1 MRRVATKRRDL
12 GSVLSHRHAGERVRS
27 PGAAAVPNPGRAYEE
42 DKIGIAQLTRIVHC
56 AVAGRARLHHPG
68 LVGRGDLAG
77 AITASLRKCAG
88 VTAVAVNGLTG
99 SVLVY
104 FTTPAK
110 PLGLAHAIDAA
121 LADLVL
127 PSESPRLDPAP
138 AQRKEPPAPVGRCLA
153 VAPAAPAWHQM
164 RADAVAAALGT
175 CLREGLVP
183 DEAARRLAAQGP
195 NALAKV
201 QPRSAAALFA
211 EQLTSLPIA
220 LLGVS
225 AVLSLATGGVADA
238 VVIAAVVL
246 LNACIGT
253 ATEHQAERTI
263 LGLSNNMPRPVPAVR
278 DGRRRLVAP
287 DELVPGD
294 LVLLERGTQVP
305 ADARLVSSD
314 DFTIDESALTGEAL
328 PVAKSADILLAPDTV
343 VSDRRNMV
351 FRGTA
356 VTGGSASGVV
366 IATGPS
372 TEIGRL
378 QTLLGTMRPPET
390 PIQRQ
395 LGDVERELVIVNGL
409 ICAAV
414 FGIGMLRGH
423 GLVPMLRGAIS
434 LAVAA
439 IPESLP
445 AVATTTLALG
455 VQDMRR
461 RNVLVRKLE
470 AVETLGAVE
479 VVGLDKT
486 GTLTENRMALA
497 AIHADKAMLTLDA
510 SGLTIDGR
518 ESPAATRHLV
528 RCLLE
533 CTALCS
539 DALVGPS
546 AAGAGVDGTPTET
559 ALVEAA
565 IALEIDVA
573 SLRRSAPV
581 LATAARGDG
590 RKRMSTLHE
599 TETGGRLICVKGD
612 PVEVLARC
620 TSWRLASGMAPLDPA
635 SRAEIVE
642 ANERMAARALRV
654 LGVATADHDLDL
666 RDEQGLVW
674 LGLVGLAN
682 PIRPSVRP
690 ALRRLHGA
698 SVRTIMITG
707 DQSATAY
714 AIARSL
720 DLGNGGDLTVL
731 EAGKIAGVPKD
742 ALAALV
748 DKAQVFARVSPVD
761 KLDIVR
767 ALQST
772 GHIVAMTGDG
782 INDGPALRA
791 ADIGIAMGGEGTDV
805 AREVADIV
813 LAGDDLEGI
822 VEAVRLGRATY
833 ANIRKV
839 LRYLVS
845 TNAAETLTMLGGA
858 FFGGGEALTPMQLL
872 WLNLV
877 SDALPAIALGIE
889 PPENDVLDQPPHD
902 AHQPIL
908 TPTDFRGLLR
918 EGTIM
923 GAATLAGYFAMGG
936 GAAPSARASTVVYH
950 GLVAAQFLHAIA
962 CRSQTGGFA
971 REFTRPPSP
980 RLYGALALS
989 GMLQAATQL
998 FPATRR
1004 LFGLAPIGV
1013 SELAA
1018 IAGIATCS
1026 TFANEIAGRLAH
1038 EGATRR
1044 HPRTN

>member
-1 MRRVATKRRDL
+1 MMLRVATKCGGL
-12 GSVLSHRHAGERVRS
+12 GSLLSHRRAAESSS
-27 PGAAAVPNPGRAYEE
+27 PPEVDPATDRAHEE
-42 DKIGIAQLTRIVHC
+42 IAIGIAQFTRVVHC
-56 AVAGRARLHHPG
+56 AVAGRVRFRHPRL
-68 LVGRGDLAG
+68 VARGDLAG
-77 AITASLRKCAG
+77 AITAALAKCAG
-88 VTAVAVNGLTG
+88 VTAVEVNCLTG

-104 FTTPAK
+104 FTAPAK
-110 PLGLAHAIDAA
+110 PSGLAYAIDAA
-121 LADLVL
+121 VAELALANMPGRHDAARVPRKDPPRPVVDTVL
-127 PSESPRLDPAP
+127 ATPQA
-138 AQRKEPPAPVGRCLA
+138 G
-153 VAPAAPAWHQM
+153 PAWHETP
-164 RADAVAAALGT
+164 ADAVATALGT
-175 CLREGLVP
+175 CLDKGLGAE
-183 DEAARRLAAQGP
+183 EAARRLTVHGP

-201 QPRSAAALFA
+201 QPRSAIALFA
-211 EQLTSLPIA
+211 EQVTSLPIA

-225 AVLSLATGGVADA
+225 AVLSLATGGMADA
-238 VVIAAVVL
+238 AVIAAVVL

-253 ATEHQAERTI
+253 VTEHQAERAI
-263 LGLSNNMPRPVPAVR
+263 LGLSNNVLRPVPTVR
-278 DGRRRLVAP
+278 DGRRMLVSP
-287 DELVPGD
+287 DDLVPGD
-294 LVLLERGTQVP
+294 LVLLERGTEVP
-305 ADARLVSSD
+305 ADARLVRTE

-328 PVAKSADILLAPDTV
+328 PVAKNANALLLPDSIL
-343 VSDRRNMV
+343 SDRCNMA

-356 VTGGSASGVV
+356 VTGGSASCVV
-366 IATGPS
+366 TATGPA

-395 LGDVERELVIVNGL
+395 LGDVERDLVVINGL
-409 ICAAV
+409 ICATV

-423 GLVPMLRGAIS
+423 GLVPMLRSAIS

-455 VQDMRR
+455 IQDMRR

-486 GTLTENRMALA
+486 GTLTENRMAVA
-497 AIHADKAMLTLDA
+497 AIHADAAMLTLETA
-510 SGLTIDGR
+510 RLTIDGQDA
-518 ESPAATRHLV
+518 PVTTGDVV
-528 RCLLE
+528 RRLLE
-533 CTALCS
+533 STALCS
-539 DALVGPS
+539 EALVRVTPNGR
-546 AAGAGVDGTPTET
+546 AIEGTPTES

-565 IALEIDVA
+565 FALRIDVV

-581 LATAARGDG
+581 LETAARGDG

-599 TETGGRLICVKGD
+599 VEGGGRLICVKGD

-620 TSWRLASGMAPLDPA
+620 TSRRSSSGVVPIDAAARSAIL
-635 SRAEIVE
+635 E
-642 ANERMAARALRV
+642 ANESMAARALRV
-654 LGVATADHDLDL
+654 LGVAMAEHDLDL

-674 LGLVGLAN
+674 LGLAGLAN

-690 ALRRLHGA
+690 ALRQLHSA
-698 SVRTIMITG
+698 SVRTVMITG
-707 DQSATAY
+707 DQSTTAF

-731 EAGKIAGVPKD
+731 EAGKISGVPED

-761 KLDIVR
+761 KLDIVK
-767 ALQST
+767 ALQRK

-845 TNAAETLTMLGGA
+845 TNAAETFTMLGGSLV
-858 FFGGGEALTPMQLL
+858 GSGEALTPMQLL

-889 PPENDVLDQPPHD
+889 PPEAHVLDQPPHD

-908 TPTDFRGLLR
+908 TPEDFRALLR
-918 EGTIM
+918 EGAIM
-923 GAATLAGYFAMGG
+923 GAATLAGYFATGG
-936 GAAPSARASTVVYH
+936 RAANHARASTVVYH
-950 GLVAAQFLHAIA
+950 GLVAAQFLHAIS
-962 CRSQTGGFA
+962 CRSQTDGFS

-989 GMLQAATQL
+989 GMLQVATQA

-1004 LFGLAPIGV
+1004 LFGLTPIGPV
-1013 SELAA
+1013 ELAA
-1018 IAGIATCS
+1018 IAGIAIAS
-1026 TFANEIAGRLAH
+1026 TLANDLGGRLAQRRR
-1038 EGATRR
+1038 ERR
-1044 HPRTN
+1044 HPRIH

>member
-1 MRRVATKRRDL
+1 V
-12 GSVLSHRHAGERVRS
+12 
-27 PGAAAVPNPGRAYEE
+27 
-42 DKIGIAQLTRIVHC
+42 QLTQIVHA
-56 AVAGRARLHHPG
+56 AVAGRARFRHPG
-68 LVGRGDLAG
+68 LVARDDLADT
-77 AITASLRKCAG
+77 IASSLARCAG
-88 VTAVAVNGLTG
+88 VTAVRVSCLTG

-104 FTTPAK
+104 FVAPATPAD
-110 PLGLAHAIDAA
+110 LTRAIDAF
-121 LADLVL
+121 LFDLSA
-127 PSESPRLDPAP
+127 PAEQKPRLAFAKAAATAPQPGSAWHEIPA
-138 AQRKEPPAPVGRCLA
+138 AA
-153 VAPAAPAWHQM
+153 VAERLQ
-164 RADAVAAALGT
+164 T
-175 CLREGLVP
+175 CLHKGLTP
-183 DEAARRLAAQGP
+183 DEAARRLAAHGP
-195 NALAKV
+195 NALARV
-201 QPRSAAALFA
+201 EPRSALALFA
-211 EQLTSLPIA
+211 EQLLSLPIA

-225 AVLSLATGGVADA
+225 AVLSLATSGIADA
-238 VVIAAVVL
+238 VVITAVVL

-263 LGLSNNMPRPVPAVR
+263 LGLSNRAPRPVAIVR
-278 DGRRRLVAP
+278 GGCRMLASP
-287 DELVPGD
+287 DDLVPGD

-305 ADARLVSSD
+305 ADARLVTSD

-328 PVAKSADILLAPDTV
+328 PVAKVADSTLPPDTV
-343 VSDRRNMV
+343 LSDRSNMV

-356 VTGGSASGVV
+356 VTGGSAAAVV
-366 IATGPS
+366 TATGAS

-395 LGDVERELVIVNGL
+395 LGDVERELVVVNGL

-414 FGIGMLRGH
+414 FGIGIARGH
-423 GLVPMLRGAIS
+423 GFISVLRSAIS

-455 VQDMRR
+455 IQDMRR
-461 RNVLVRKLE
+461 RDVLVRKLE

-497 AIHADKAMLTLDA
+497 AIHADGALLSLDTGRLTLDGQPTQVA
-510 SGLTIDGR
+510 GR
-518 ESPAATRHLV
+518 DLV
-528 RCLLE
+528 RHLLE

-539 DALVGPS
+539 DALVRPS
-546 AAGAGVDGTPTET
+546 ADGPIVEGTPTES

-565 IALEIDVA
+565 FALEIDVET
-573 SLRRSAPV
+573 LRRSNPT
-581 LATAARGDG
+581 LASAARGDG

-599 TETGGRLICVKGD
+599 TEGGGRLVCVKGD

-620 TSWRLASGMAPLDPA
+620 TARRAKNGVVPLDSA
-635 SRAEIVE
+635 ARANIVE
-642 ANERMAARALRV
+642 ANERMAAQALRV
-654 LGVATADHDLDL
+654 LGVAIAERDIDL
-666 RDEQGLVW
+666 RDEHELVW

-690 ALRRLHGA
+690 ALRQLHDA

-707 DQSATAY
+707 DQSTTAF

-731 EAGKIAGVPKD
+731 EAGKIAGVPRD

-748 DKAQVFARVSPVD
+748 DRAQVFARVSPVD
-761 KLDIVR
+761 KLDIVK
-767 ALQST
+767 ALQAK
-772 GHIVAMTGDG
+772 GHVVAMTGDG

-845 TNAAETLTMLGGA
+845 TNAAETFTMLGGSLI
-858 FFGGGEALTPMQLL
+858 GGGEALTPMQLL

-877 SDALPAIALGIE
+877 SDVLPAIALGIE
-889 PPENDVLDQPPHD
+889 PPEPDVLDQPPHD

-908 TPTDFRGLLR
+908 TPSDFRSLLR
-918 EGTIM
+918 EGAIM
-923 GAATLAGYFAMGG
+923 GAATLAGYFATG
-936 GAAPSARASTVVYH
+936 GAAATQARASTVVYH
-950 GLVAAQFLHAIA
+950 GLVAAQFLHAIG
-962 CRSQTGGFA
+962 CRSQTGGFSH
-971 REFTRPPSP
+971 EFTRPPSP
-980 RLYGALALS
+980 RLYGALAIS
-989 GMLQAATQL
+989 GALQAATQV
-998 FPATRR
+998 FPAARR
-1004 LFGLAPIGV
+1004 LFGLAPIGLTD
-1013 SELAA
+1013 LAA
-1018 IAGIATCS
+1018 IAGISLGS
-1026 TFANEIAGRLAH
+1026 TVANEVAGRLAQSRMI
-1038 EGATRR
+1038 RR
-1044 HPRTN
+1044 HSRVH

>member
-1 MRRVATKRRDL
+1 MTIRTA
-12 GSVLSHRHAGERVRS
+12 E
-27 PGAAAVPNPGRAYEE
+27 
-42 DKIGIAQLTRIVHC
+42 LTQIVHA
-56 AVAGRARLHHPG
+56 AVAGRVRLRHAG
-68 LVGRGDLAG
+68 LVARDDLADTI
-77 AITASLRKCAG
+77 AASLTQCPG
-88 VTAVAVNGLTG
+88 VTAVRVSCLTG
-99 SVLVY
+99 SVLVL
-104 FTTPAK
+104 FAAPATPHD
-110 PLGLAHAIDAA
+110 LARAIDAF
-121 LADLVL
+121 LSD
-127 PSESPRLDPAP
+127 PSAPAEQEPRLAP
-138 AQRKEPPAPVGRCLA
+138 RGTSSAAAQAGTG
-153 VAPAAPAWHQM
+153 WHELS
-164 RADAVAAALGT
+164 AEAVAAALGS
-175 CLREGLVP
+175 CIHKGLAP
-183 DEAARRLAAQGP
+183 DEAERRLAAQGP
-195 NALAKV
+195 NVLARAE
-201 QPRSAAALFA
+201 PRSAIALFG

-238 VVIAAVVL
+238 IVIAAVVL

-263 LGLSNNMPRPVPAVR
+263 LGLSNQVPRPVSAIR
-278 DGRRRLVAP
+278 GGRRLLVSA
-287 DELVPGD
+287 DDLVSGD
-294 LVLLERGTQVP
+294 LVLLEHGTRVP
-305 ADARLVSSD
+305 ADARISSCD

-328 PVAKSADILLAPDTV
+328 PIAKAADVLLPPDTV
-343 VSDRRNMV
+343 VSDRNNMV
-351 FRGTA
+351 FRGTS
-356 VTGGSASGVV
+356 VTGGSATVV
-366 IATGPS
+366 VTATGPS
-372 TEIGRL
+372 TEVGRL

-395 LGDVERELVIVNGL
+395 LGDVEKELVLVNGL

-423 GLVPMLRGAIS
+423 GLVPMLRSAIS

-455 VQDMRR
+455 IQDMRR
-461 RNVLVRKLE
+461 RDVLVRKLE

-497 AIHADKAMLTLDA
+497 ALHADGAMLALDGA
-510 SGLTIDGR
+510 RLTAGGHDAPPSAR
-518 ESPAATRHLV
+518 DEV
-528 RCLLE
+528 RRLLE

-539 DALVGPS
+539 EALVRAS
-546 AAGAGVDGTPTET
+546 AAGPVIEGTPTES

-565 IALEIDVA
+565 LALEIDVE
-573 SLRRSAPV
+573 SLRRSKPV
-581 LATAARGDG
+581 LMTAARGDG

-599 TETGGRLICVKGD
+599 TEGGGRIVCVKGD

-620 TSWRLASGMAPLDPA
+620 TSRRVASGRVALDPL

-642 ANERMAARALRV
+642 ANERMAAQALRV
-654 LGVATADHDLDL
+654 LGVAIAEHGLDL
-666 RDEQGLVW
+666 RDERELVW

-682 PIRPSVRP
+682 PIRPSVPP
-690 ALRRLHGA
+690 ALRQLHAA
-698 SVRTIMITG
+698 SVRTVMITG
-707 DQSATAY
+707 DQSATAF

-731 EAGKIAGVPKD
+731 EAGKIAGVPQD

-761 KLDIVR
+761 KLDIVK
-767 ALQST
+767 ALQAK
-772 GHIVAMTGDG
+772 GHVVAMTGDG

-813 LAGDDLEGI
+813 LAGDDLDGI
-822 VEAVRLGRATY
+822 VQAVRLGRATY

-845 TNAAETLTMLGGA
+845 TNAAETFAMLGGSVI
-858 FFGGGEALTPMQLL
+858 GGGEALTPMQLL

-889 PPENDVLDQPPHD
+889 PPETDVLDQPPHD

-908 TPTDFRGLLR
+908 TPSDFRALLR
-918 EGTIM
+918 EGAIM
-923 GAATLAGYFAMGG
+923 GAATLAGYFATG
-936 GAAPSARASTVVYH
+936 GAGATHARASTVVYH
-950 GLVAAQFLHAIA
+950 GLVAAQFLHAIS
-962 CRSQTGGFA
+962 CRSQTAGITH
-971 REFTRPPSP
+971 EFTRPPSP
-980 RLYGALALS
+980 RLYGALAVS
-989 GMLQAATQL
+989 GMMQAATQVL
-998 FPATRR
+998 PAARR
-1004 LFGLAPIGV
+1004 LFGLTPIGLAD
-1013 SELAA
+1013 LAA
-1018 IAGIATCS
+1018 IAGIALGS
-1026 TFANEIAGRLAH
+1026 TVANEIAGRLADRR
-1038 EGATRR
+1038 GARR
-1044 HPRTN
+1044 HRKVM